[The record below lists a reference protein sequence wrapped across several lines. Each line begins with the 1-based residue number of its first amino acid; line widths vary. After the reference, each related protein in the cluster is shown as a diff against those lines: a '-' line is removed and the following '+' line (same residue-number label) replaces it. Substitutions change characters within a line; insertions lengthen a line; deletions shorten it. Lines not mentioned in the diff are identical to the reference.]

1 MWHYTVTTLYGVL
14 CVSKR
19 VLLGSGLREPD
30 VTAIAVEVAGL
41 ESLSGV
47 LLNDDGA
54 AGGVD
59 EVSA

>member
-1 MWHYTVTTLYGVL
+1 VRIEEDAPWERV
-14 CVSKR
+14 KR
-19 VLLGSGLREPD
+19 TD

-41 ESLSGV
+41 ESLSDV